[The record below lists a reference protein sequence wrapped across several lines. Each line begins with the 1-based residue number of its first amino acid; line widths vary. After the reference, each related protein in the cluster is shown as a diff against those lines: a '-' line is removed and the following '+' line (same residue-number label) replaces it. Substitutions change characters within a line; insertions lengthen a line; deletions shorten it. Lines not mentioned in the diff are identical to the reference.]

1 MEKMLVAVEKI
12 AAAAGRKLLEF
23 YGDTDCS
30 ARATPKE
37 MKTIYDRIAD
47 EMIIAAIKADFPDH
61 SYLTEE
67 TGFVGRGNEYL
78 WIVDPLDG
86 TANYVNKN
94 PFFAVSISVWRRG
107 EPVVS
112 VVEAPCLKERYV
124 ALTNTSGSEA
134 FLYREN
140 GEKIRMRVSQN
151 AELNRSYLLYCEGGA
166 ADKER
171 ILQMISPIYAQV
183 KGMRILG
190 SAALELLWVALGR
203 AEAYFTPQ
211 ISLWDIAAGVHIL
224 RAAGGKV
231 LHFDLQEWK
240 NADLLKA
247 EAINLLASNGR
258 IVLPPLRY

>member
-1 MEKMLVAVEKI
+1 MEKMFAAVEKI
-12 AAAAGRKLLEF
+12 AAEVGQKLLEF
-23 YGDTDCS
+23 YGRTDFS

-37 MKTIYDRIAD
+37 IKTVYDQITD
-47 EMIIAAIKADFPDH
+47 QMIIAAIEADFPDH

-67 TGFVGRGNEYL
+67 TGFVERGNEYL

-86 TANYVNKN
+86 TANFVNNN

-107 EPVVS
+107 EPLVS
-112 VVEAPCLKERYV
+112 VVDAPCLRERYLAFTT
-124 ALTNTSGSEA
+124 ALGSEA
-134 FLYREN
+134 FLRRDNE
-140 GEKIRMRVSQN
+140 EKIPLRVSET

-166 ADKER
+166 DDKER
-171 ILQMISPIYAQV
+171 ILSMISPIYSQV

-203 AEAYFTPQ
+203 AEAYFTPC

-224 RAAGGKV
+224 RAAGGRI

-240 NADLLKA
+240 NEDLLQAQK
-247 EAINLLASNGR
+247 IDLLATNGR
-258 IVLPPLRY
+258 VVLPPLRY